1 MGLGHRLH
9 RAVLGLAHG
18 GGSTR
23 AGAGGR
29 GGAVTD
35 RAPAADL
42 RRIAFCLERA
52 LEPSYRVK
60 AFRTAAATVDGV
72 ARSELQHRADTAS
85 LTELPGIGKVT
96 ANVITES

>member
-1 MGLGHRLH
+1 MRLGARLH
-9 RAVLGLAHG
+9 CAFLGLARRRG
-18 GGSTR
+18 
-23 AGAGGR
+23 AAGGR
-29 GGAVTD
+29 PGGRCGAVTRD
-35 RAPAADL
+35 PAADL

-52 LEPSYRVK
+52 LDPSDRVK

-72 ARSELQHRADTAS
+72 ARPELQHRADTAS